1 VAEELGVVMGRIPA
15 RRASAKKL
23 PIRQELIMDFEAR
36 AKTQGLIIEL
46 PHRVVPNRGKSEWE
60 RCLDTRRF

>member
-1 VAEELGVVMGRIPA
+1 VAKELGVVTQRIPA

-46 PHRVVPNRGKSEWE
+46 PQRIVPNRGKSERE
-60 RCLDTRRF
+60 RCLVTL